1 LSNNRNLIEEYVKEL
16 LAVELPSLELKS
28 EQTDALIVNSV
39 CISIE
44 NLKIIYD
51 LLINNKEDIMKIN
64 KQVLKQAERI
74 DNVIEASESFL
85 RVNPFEPQ
93 QPFFKYVCVEGD
105 EKLEAKEFK
114 EALHYVILKKV
125 TSKKLESVNLQLKK
139 WQQCLIKILSE
150 TNLTSLCQRIE
161 QITETN
167 EQGERTLVELF
178 KQMHKCPKEYLL
190 SAKKEGQVRIMGH
203 FLVKYFLEANTK
215 EVLEELDYLKDVYY
229 KDIKQMSIQQQSI
242 EQSLRLT
249 TNSLSNKVSI
259 ILNEIKENDS
269 DVFEC
274 TLARKF
280 ILEYKCAYEIRKY
293 SPGDKKDKV
302 KVTAPHYAI
311 LFQENTKKGKKPKV
325 EIQPFSFS
333 E

>member
-1 LSNNRNLIEEYVKEL
+1 LSNNRNLIEEYLKEL
-16 LAVELPSLELKS
+16 LAVELPSFELKS
-28 EQTDALIVNSV
+28 EQTDPLIVNSV

-44 NLKIIYD
+44 NLKLIYD
-51 LLINNKEDIMKIN
+51 LLINDKEEIMKIN
-64 KQVLKQAERI
+64 NQVLKQAERI
-74 DNVIEASESFL
+74 NNAIEPNESFL
-85 RVNPFEPQ
+85 HINPFEPQ
-93 QPFFKYVCVEGD
+93 EPFFKYVCVEGD
-105 EKLEAKEFK
+105 EKLEAEEFK
-114 EALHYVILKKV
+114 KALHYVILKKV

-150 TNLTSLCQRIE
+150 TNLTPFCQRIE

-178 KQMHKCPKEYLL
+178 KQMHKCPREYLL
-190 SAKKEGQVRIMGH
+190 SAKKEDQVRIMGH
-203 FLVKYFLEANTK
+203 FLVKHFLEANTK
-215 EVLEELDYLKDVYY
+215 EVLEELDHLKDVYY

-249 TNSLSNKVSI
+249 MNSLGNKVSI

-293 SPGDKKDKV
+293 SPGDKKGKV
-302 KVTAPHYAI
+302 KVTVPHYAI
-311 LFQENTKKGKKPKV
+311 IFRENTKKGKKPKD
-325 EIQPFSFS
+325 ETTPFLFS